1 MTDKDTDKDTTD
13 KLIGRSFR
21 GDSLE
26 GADFSGKDLRGADF
40 SGADLRSAD
49 FRDARFGVSPRVG
62 AVFFGAAMLAA
73 IAAGV
78 AIGWAV
84 NELRSRISSD
94 QWDEASEGGSIG
106 LIMLVLVGL
115 IIWRGFDFAIKA
127 AVVLYVVVLGLNIV
141 ANLIWDEFEWRS
153 VLRGT
158 AILVFMVLAIMAGM
172 LGRVVGGVFGTW
184 SVMIVAVLGGLATGR
199 AEGGLAGIVVAMSLA
214 FISKRSLSGDP
225 RDRLLRVT
233 AHRLVGHR
241 GTQFVDADLSGADF
255 TGVDASLC
263 NVNGAAVDDVTWDPD
278 KPMPLDLEGVTTSD
292 N

>member
-1 MTDKDTDKDTTD
+1 MTDKETTD
-13 KLIGRSFR
+13 KLIGQSFR

-40 SGADLRSAD
+40 SGANLRSAS
-49 FRDARFGVSPRVG
+49 FRDARFGVSPRVA
-62 AVFFGAAMLAA
+62 AVFFGAAVLAA
-73 IAAGV
+73 ITAGV
-78 AIGWAV
+78 VIGWAV

-106 LIMLVLVGL
+106 VIMLVVVGL

-127 AVVLYVVVLGLNIV
+127 AVVLYLVVLALNIV
-141 ANLIWDEFEWRS
+141 ANLIWEEFEWRS
-153 VLRGT
+153 VIRGT
-158 AILVFMVLAIMAGM
+158 AILIFMVLAIMAGM

-199 AEGGLAGIVVAMSLA
+199 AEGGLAGVVVAMSLA
-214 FISKRSLSGDP
+214 IISKRALKGDP
-225 RDRLLRVT
+225 RDRSLRVA
-233 AHRLVGHR
+233 AHRVVGNR

-263 NVNGAAVDDVTWDPD
+263 NVKGATLEDVTWDPD
-278 KPMPLDLEGVTTSD
+278 KPKPLDVLDPTAFS
-292 N
+292 